1 MANQEIAE
9 RIRSR
14 PKPAE
19 AATYAN
25 IAAKS
30 WNIADIRALARIT
43 TERDT
48 MGILGDLQRFDD
60 LAGFKKKLY
69 MKVYKPGAIAMS
81 DEADKPK
88 EVAKPEA
95 ASETILRGGVIK
107 NQALQEN
114 WRETQQHH
122 MLGQEESAT
131 DLFYKPGA
139 SKETSQKFELFDSS
153 KEPTLLAANIVPGSP
168 MLDQMPQ
175 YQDVHSDMTVTNIAQ
190 NYEYNGRPPTL
201 VPSGQ
206 AIEMV
211 TKVGLESA
219 KHAYKY
225 GFEHPYRGREI
236 EHLSK
241 ISPPTWGSAYKAFPE
256 LQAIGK
262 LDEQATTR
270 LVKAIIANELEH
282 YDVAD
287 RVQDYLATTAA
298 DTVSKRTIGFPQ
310 MSAIGIKGLAQEL
323 ERQVAKGERTSNPLS
338 EYAHV
343 QISEVSKALED
354 PQNAPLFVAA
364 NIAHNVRM
372 YEQNKYP
379 ITLMTLGYG
388 FNPDLPDSSGKNNH
402 DMLPADLSKSTHA
415 KNIEKWLKKL

>member
-1 MANQEIAE
+1 
-9 RIRSR
+9 
-14 PKPAE
+14 
-19 AATYAN
+19 
-25 IAAKS
+25 
-30 WNIADIRALARIT
+30 
-43 TERDT
+43 
-48 MGILGDLQRFDD
+48 
-60 LAGFKKKLY
+60 
-69 MKVYKPGAIAMS
+69 MS
-81 DEADKPK
+81 DEADKRK

-168 MLDQMPQ
+168 KLDQMQQ
-175 YQDVHSDMTVTNIAQ
+175 YQDVPSDMTVTNIAQ
-190 NYEYNGRPPTL
+190 NYEYDGRPPTL

-206 AIEMV
+206 TIEMV

-219 KHAYKY
+219 KNAYKY

-236 EHLSK
+236 EHLST
-241 ISPPTWGSAYKAFPE
+241 ISPDAWGSAYKAFPE

-262 LDEQATTR
+262 LDEQTTTR

-298 DTVSKRTIGFPQ
+298 DTVSERTIGFPQ
-310 MSAIGIKGLAQEL
+310 MSAIGIQSEAQEL
-323 ERQVAKGERTSNPLS
+323 ERQVANGERTSNPLS
-338 EYAHV
+338 NYAHAP
-343 QISEVSKALED
+343 ISEVAKALED

-372 YEQNKYP
+372 YEKNKYP
-379 ITLMTLGYG
+379 ITLITLGYG
-388 FNPDLPDSSGKNNH
+388 FNPDLPDSSGKHNH

-415 KNIEKWLKKL
+415 KNIERWLKKL